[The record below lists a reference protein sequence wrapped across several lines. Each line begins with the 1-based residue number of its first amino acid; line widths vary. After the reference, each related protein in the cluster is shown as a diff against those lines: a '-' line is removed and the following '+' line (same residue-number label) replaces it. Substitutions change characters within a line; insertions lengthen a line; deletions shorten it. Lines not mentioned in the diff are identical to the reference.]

1 MLVVPANTDPGP
13 AQVNGQAAPAR
24 LCAGVSRVGVSPP
37 RTKRVVA
44 IMDSFAGF
52 TESNGEASSASL
64 HTERSLGVAELR
76 RV

>member
-1 MLVVPANTDPGP
+1 MLVVPANTDLG
-13 AQVNGQAAPAR
+13 
-24 LCAGVSRVGVSPP
+24 P
-37 RTKRVVA
+37 RTGER
-44 IMDSFAGF
+44 AGSACPPVCGRLASRRQSGSDQARRRDHGQFRWF